1 MGRPGTYRFIIPT
14 TAIAEQGQMAE
25 AMMGLVHPQHRKT
38 AGCAQNTRQILNHH
52 QGVKDREGR
61 GPSSGPTI
69 HQIVFKVD
77 ECIFASLPNRCINP
91 CSVGSALT
99 EGPKP
104 AEVVKLVDTHVSGAC
119 VARHAGSSP
128 AFGTR
133 PASTGCRL
141 FFVHL
146 FALTVLFF
154 SCFLQ
159 ATSAQPPGTVRV
171 RGWVKDDQGRG
182 VAYATLVFEPG
193 QITGLSNENGRYE
206 VFLRP
211 GAYTVQVAHLGYRP
225 RRMNWE
231 FPQGSG
237 SVVEGPDLILEPR
250 VVALQEITVKA
261 GKEDPAYAMMRK
273 AIAAAPA
280 HAAGPWRYTAET
292 YVKGQFKIVEVPWI
306 LRRQLEQE
314 GLKQGVTYVMES
326 ASRIKYRRPRNFEEK
341 VLSRRSNLPKS
352 MEANLNYSNI
362 NLYEPQSRDWVSPL
376 SSKAFAH
383 YRFEYLGSE
392 EEEGER
398 LHRIAVRPRG
408 GTSNRYRGTLVLRS
422 KDWSLDRVEL
432 VVKNP
437 AGDTFRIGKQ
447 YRRIQG
453 FSMQTME
460 DLQMELSFL
469 GASARIRYISSIRR
483 FDEVLAPP
491 DRLSS
496 VASSPRP
503 VGPSPSLAKTRSSR
517 KKSARVVADSAVADL
532 SMAADVVRKATAG
545 LDSTPGLDSTAGLDA
560 EYRFEVDT
568 AADASSD
575 SLWEMLRTIR
585 LDSAEQK
592 GYAVA
597 DSLGA
602 FKKPRSTD
610 DTTRSAASRFFKTML
625 WGSQSQKGRDAAGQA
640 WQSREWS
647 GWVRPRWTALDL
659 YNPLEG
665 WVVSGTYQRQS
676 RDLQNRNTSWKA
688 SLRWGS
694 QLHQVLPALDWSRST
709 TETRWQWGMGS
720 ALEPLSGW
728 QMPRWAHLLSL
739 GMAHPSEQRP
749 WWYTGF
755 EGVLTTKA
763 DGGLEQRLSKKWR
776 MWLGAGVEKRSYV
789 MQSADPLLSPM
800 WSSALAGIGSGS
812 SYYSVRPTGSL
823 GDLFR
828 EHQRLRMHASW
839 RWEPLTEKRKVNG
852 WVRYRRSSEALV
864 GLDLDA
870 AWVYQQN
877 GVYPWSRVHLFAE
890 RNRDLGADRR
900 WNGRIGAGWFSQSPC
915 TFADFYA
922 WPSQAYGWGRERA
935 MAPRGL
941 NPHLLTAQK
950 SWFTLMQEYQTA
962 RLSITH
968 WKPLARMRATET
980 ICAYLL
986 GESGRM
992 IYGELTWKLSGIAGL
1007 VGLELGHQT
1016 ALFRQGSWELSSKE
1030 PAALAPPIRGDWW
1043 LLRGGLVR
1051 INVALP

>member
-1 MGRPGTYRFIIPT
+1 MK
-14 TAIAEQGQMAE
+14 E
-25 AMMGLVHPQHRKT
+25 GLK
-38 AGCAQNTRQILNHH
+38 
-52 QGVKDREGR
+52 
-61 GPSSGPTI
+61 S
-69 HQIVFKVD
+69 
-77 ECIFASLPNRCINP
+77 
-91 CSVGSALT
+91 
-99 EGPKP
+99 

-133 PASTGCRL
+133 PASMGCRL
-141 FFVHL
+141 FFGRTI
-146 FALTVLFF
+146 ALWSLFF
-154 SCFLQ
+154 WLFLRVT
-159 ATSAQPPGTVRV
+159 AAQPPGTVRV
-171 RGWVKDDQGRG
+171 QGWVKDDQGRG

-206 VFLRP
+206 VFLPP
-211 GAYTVQVAHLGYRP
+211 GAYTIQVAHLGYRP
-225 RRMNWE
+225 RRLNWE
-231 FPQGSG
+231 CFRGSG
-237 SVVEGPDLILEPR
+237 NVIEGPELILEPR

-261 GKEDPAYAMMRK
+261 GKEDPAYGMMRK
-273 AIAAAPA
+273 AIAAAPT

-292 YVKGQFKIVEVPWI
+292 YVKGQFKIVEVPWV
-306 LRRQLEQE
+306 LRRQLEKE

-376 SSKAFAH
+376 SPKSFAH

-408 GTSNRYRGTLVLRS
+408 GSSNRYRGTLVLRS

-432 VVKNP
+432 VVNNP
-437 AGDTFRIGKQ
+437 PGNVFRIGKQ
-447 YRRIQG
+447 YRRVQG

-469 GASARIRYISSIRR
+469 GASARVRYISSIRR

-491 DRLSS
+491 NRLPS
-496 VASSPRP
+496 VVSSPRP
-503 VGPSPSLAKTRSSR
+503 VGPSPLLTKTRSSR

-532 SMAADVVRKATAG
+532 SMAADFVRKATAVLDSTAG
-545 LDSTPGLDSTAGLDA
+545 LDSTAVLDA

-575 SLWEMLRTIR
+575 SLWETLRTIR

-597 DSLGA
+597 DSMAAL
-602 FKKPRSTD
+602 KKPQISS
-610 DTTRSAASRFFKTML
+610 DTTRSPASRFIKNML
-625 WGSQSQKGRDAAGQA
+625 WGNQSQKGRDGAGQA
-640 WQSREWS
+640 WQSKEWS
-647 GWVRPRWTALDL
+647 GWLLPRLSDLDL

-665 WVVSGTYQRQS
+665 WVVSGTYQVQL
-676 RDLQNRNTSWKA
+676 RDVENRNTSWKA

-694 QLHQVLPALDWSRST
+694 RLHQILPAIDWSRST
-709 TETRWQWGMGS
+709 TETRWHVEAGS
-720 ALEPLSGW
+720 ALEPLSGL
-728 QMPRWAHLLSL
+728 QLPRWVHLLSI
-739 GMAHPSEQRP
+739 GSPKPNEQRP
-749 WWYTGF
+749 WWYTGL
-755 EGVLTTKA
+755 EGVLTTKV
-763 DGGLEQRLSKKWR
+763 GGDLEQRLSKKWR
-776 MWLGAGVEKRSYV
+776 MWLGAGVDQRSYV
-789 MQSADPLLSPM
+789 MQSSDLYHSPM
-800 WSSALAGIGSGS
+800 WSSALSGIGASSTFYSIRPSG
-812 SYYSVRPTGSL
+812 TL
-823 GDLFR
+823 EEFFM
-828 EHQRLRMHASW
+828 EHQRVRVHAAW
-839 RWEPLTEKRKVNG
+839 RWEPLTEKRRVNG
-852 WVRYRRSSEALV
+852 WVRYRRSSEAFV

-870 AWVYQQN
+870 SWVYQQKAAF
-877 GVYPWSRVHLFAE
+877 PWSRLHLFAE
-890 RNRDLGADRR
+890 RKLDLGADRR
-900 WNGRIGAGWFSQSPC
+900 WHGRLEAGWFPQSPR

-922 WPSQAYGWGRERA
+922 WNSQAYGWGNERA

-980 ICAYLL
+980 LCAYLL
-986 GESGRM
+986 GEPGRM

-1016 ALFRQGSWELSSKE
+1016 SLFRQGSWELSSRE
-1030 PAALAPPIRGDWW
+1030 AAGVRPPIRGDWW
-1043 LLRGGLVR
+1043 LLRGGIVR
-1051 INVALP
+1051 INLALP